1 VAGDT
6 ARVAPLTLPRVDR
19 HVAVPGLTDV
29 VARAFLTRSAR
40 TFYTLACLIAHACNA
55 RSTILVTSHGRLV
68 RTFLA
73 AFRAPVHATRNRR
86 ERMRPRA
93 KGDDAMAKK
102 ALAVGVSSYGFPNDV
117 PSGARD
123 AEAFGNTRRVAGR
136 LPAAIRAAAARWPA
150 AAVWA
155 AAVYQQQPFGQQQ
168 HFVPGFQ
175 GLQAF
180 QPPSPLGGG
189 LQPYE
194 LAQIVSTVTP
204 IVAALIQSRS
214 YQGHFGQY
222 LPRAA

>member
-1 VAGDT
+1 M
-6 ARVAPLTLPRVDR
+6 PK
-19 HVAVPGLTDV
+19 
-29 VARAFLTRSAR
+29 RSATR
-40 TFYTLACLIAHACNA
+40 GGWQGGYQQPFGQQQP
-55 RSTILVTSHGRLV
+55 VGQQQP
-68 RTFLA
+68 
-73 AFRAPVHATRNRR
+73 FRQQQP
-86 ERMRPRA
+86 
-93 KGDDAMAKK
+93 
-102 ALAVGVSSYGFPNDV
+102 F
-117 PSGARD
+117 
-123 AEAFGNTRRVAGR
+123 
-136 LPAAIRAAAARWPA
+136 
-150 AAVWA
+150 
-155 AAVYQQQPFGQQQ
+155 YQQQPFGQQQ